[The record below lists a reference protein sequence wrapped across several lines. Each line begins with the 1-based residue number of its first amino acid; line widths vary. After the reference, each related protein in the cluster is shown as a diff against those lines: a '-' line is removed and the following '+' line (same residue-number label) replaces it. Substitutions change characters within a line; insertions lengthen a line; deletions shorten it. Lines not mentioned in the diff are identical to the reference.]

1 MDECVALVDCKA
13 RPLAMFIRV
22 GRKGR
27 NEMPTAKQWVRR
39 VWWKKTKLEQS
50 GTHKD
55 HAEGKRGWERKRRC
69 KLTCLGFYFLRC
81 FSLLPSFCDVGE
93 PVMAGVTALQRA
105 SAGVS
110 FSFFFLVPLCRQRS
124 VRIAPARERQPSVS
138 AQREPCTPSVRE
150 GRSI

>member
-1 MDECVALVDCKA
+1 
-13 RPLAMFIRV
+13 MFIRV

-55 HAEGKRGWERKRRC
+55 HAEGKRGRERKRRC

-110 FSFFFLVPLCRQRS
+110 FFFFFFGPFVPS
-124 VRIAPARERQPSVS
+124 TVGKNST
-138 AQREPCTPSVRE
+138 CT
-150 GRSI
+150 